1 MKILLLEDNKD
12 ISENIKEYIQLK
24 KTWDIDTAYSIKEAQ
39 EKIDKNNYDFL
50 IFDVM
55 LPDGESYELAN
66 KVKEKKNI
74 PIIYLTAKA
83 ELEDKLLWFQTWWDD
98 YITKPFELQELI
110 VRIETIAKRFG
121 MWTLLIDWIQID
133 LENKTIKKDW
143 KDIHLNKTE
152 WSILQILLKNRWKI
166 IERVDLLEEIWWE
179 ESIWDK
185 KNDKKLDVYIANIR
199 KKLDKNLIETIKWI
213 WYKIN

>member
-152 WSILQILLKNRWKI
+152 WFILQILLKNRWKI